1 MKNEKK
7 KRTLLESY
15 QLYTRIPAAILGI
28 TILIS
33 ITFAALFA
41 VFKSLVFLFLLIF
54 FSLVSF
60 VLYAIYYFEVS
71 RKLKHT
77 IYKQIY
83 ETTYDNI
90 NKIRNNDTNLIS
102 YGDSNIKEVSELEK
116 ATNDLKKKL
125 NSSYLI
131 LQTPDYS
138 KLDLEYV
145 DKSKNLITF
154 DSFKVN
160 LANIIF
166 VSQSF
171 RNVLIE
177 VYYEFPTIGKLT
189 KKDKARILDLY
200 RDVFSDHEQVLFMFA
215 EDDKSILIYI
225 PVIDSFS
232 EIKEKLGYVLQS
244 SSVTIRDDRGIRHIL
259 AKYAVVAYPY
269 SSEEMMLGDLR
280 FAKRQ
285 SEPYNLFL
293 PQRYREN
300 INKHLMLNT
309 TMNMNYSSKVLL
321 EINKLDYSSF
331 NNDKNKNLLRSIFT
345 AVCDFLDVDEGGIIA
360 FDHANEKYY
369 SYVTAQRSGLF
380 TENDVPKEF
389 VETLAKAT
397 DDDNSYFFSTKRHA
411 SGSIKRIL
419 DMYGINSGTYFVVK
433 SIDNK
438 RISALV
444 YMFNREKDL
453 HLNTYLREMFY
464 IISVRLENYFDKREI
479 SDFAESKSAENEN
492 ILALSRLYSYHID
505 DEYGITEISKS
516 MKHKFPHLKVG
527 EKCYKFFFG
536 LEKPCRDC
544 PFKTRQKKYFE
555 DGGKRFESS
564 LVLESRNDRDNAV
577 LIKQIDEK
585 DDVGDLFHPD
595 LLVYSFRALV
605 DLIKNEYA
613 ANARGYIVLL
623 CIDNYETIV
632 ATKGSEGYAYFIRE
646 YARMVKNKLNT
657 DEVYF
662 YNPTTLAIH
671 LPYEGHVNT
680 INKIE
685 TLYPISKQNFFSTE
699 NFKELKVTYLPIGYP
714 RGYANPDNFIMHI
727 SEFYSNPAFERK
739 KDYIYF
745 ADYSISRS
753 ANKREFMVDVLEKE
767 FSSLN
772 STSMYL
778 QPIVSIK
785 DEHIFGAE
793 ILLRIEDAHRN
804 VFFNAMEIS
813 RIAEQEGKTQLVT
826 ESIINF
832 VGNMYREYG
841 KNIFKINKFNRIAI
855 NIDQTYLRDD
865 SLIAELA
872 RLCTENNLPKG
883 FISMEIPEDVIPN
896 NKEKIKHLASELG
909 KYEIMFSCDRYM
921 GQYVDIEELAS
932 LGFKEV
938 KVARDIIFALDKDPV
953 KYDAMR
959 TIVNL
964 SKKFGLS
971 VAGVGVE
978 NAEQARLLR
987 GLDESIMAQ
996 GYYYYKALSRSD
1008 LISALI
1014 SYEK

>member
-1 MKNEKK
+1 MKNDKK
-7 KRTLLESY
+7 KRSLLQSY
-15 QLYTRIPAAILGI
+15 NLYTRIPAIILLVTVI
-28 TILIS
+28 VL
-33 ITFAALFA
+33 ITFAVLYA
-41 VFKSLVFLFLLIF
+41 VFNALVFLILLI
-54 FSLVSF
+54 SSTVVSF
-60 VLYAIYYFEVS
+60 VLYAVYYFEVS
-71 RKLKHT
+71 RKLKNT
-77 IYKQIY
+77 IYQQIY
-83 ETTYDNI
+83 KVTYDNI

-102 YGDSNIKEVSELEK
+102 YGESDIKEVSELEK
-116 ATNDLKKKL
+116 ITKDLRKKL
-125 NSSYLI
+125 DSSYLI
-131 LQTPDYS
+131 LSTPDYS
-138 KLDLEYV
+138 KLHLDYV

-154 DSFKVN
+154 KSFRVN

-177 VYYEFPTIGKLT
+177 VYYEFPADGKLT
-189 KKDKARILDLY
+189 KKDKERILNLY
-200 RDVFSDHEQVLFMFA
+200 RDIFSDHEQVLFMFA
-215 EDDKSILIYI
+215 DDDKSLLIYV

-232 EIKEKLGYVLQS
+232 EIKEKLGYALQS
-244 SSVTIRDDRGIRHIL
+244 SSVTIRDDRGIRHVL

-285 SEPYNLFL
+285 GEPYNLFL

-300 INKHLMLNT
+300 VNKNIMLNT
-309 TMNMNYSSKVLL
+309 TMNMNYTSKVLL
-321 EINKLDYSSF
+321 ELNKLDYSSF
-331 NNDKNKNLLRSIFT
+331 DNDKNKNLLKSIFT
-345 AVCDFLDVDEGGIIA
+345 AVNDFLDIDEGGIIA
-360 FDHANEKYY
+360 FDPANEKYY
-369 SYVTAQRSGLF
+369 SYVTARRSTLF
-380 TENDVPKEF
+380 KDNDVPKEF

-419 DMYGINSGTYFVVK
+419 DMYGINSGTYFIVH

-438 RISALV
+438 KISALI
-444 YMFNREKDL
+444 YMFNHEKDL

-464 IISVRLENYFDKREI
+464 IMAVRLENYFDKREI

-516 MKHKFPHLKVG
+516 MKHKFPHVKMG
-527 EKCYKFFFG
+527 DKCHKFFFN
-536 LEKPCRDC
+536 LDKPCRDC
-544 PFKTRQKKYFE
+544 PFKTRKKKYFE
-555 DGGKRFESS
+555 DRGKHFESS
-564 LVLESRNDRDNAV
+564 LVLESRNDKDNAV
-577 LIKQIDEK
+577 LIKEVDGKDE
-585 DDVGDLFHPD
+585 VGDLFHQD

-605 DLIKNEYA
+605 ELIKNEYA

-632 ATKGSEGYAYFIRE
+632 ASKGSEGYSYFIRE
-646 YARMVKNKLNT
+646 YARKVKNKLNT

-662 YNPTTLAIH
+662 YNTTTLAIH

-685 TLYPISKQNFFSTE
+685 NIYPITKSNFFSTE

-714 RGYANPDNFIMHI
+714 RGYANPDNFIMHL

-739 KDYIYF
+739 KDFIYF

-767 FSSLN
+767 FSSHN

-855 NIDQTYLRDD
+855 NIDQTYLGDD
-865 SLIAELA
+865 RLIGELA
-872 RLCTENNLPKG
+872 KLSTENNLPKG

-896 NKEKIKHLASELG
+896 NKDKIRHLASELG

-938 KVARDIIFALDKDPV
+938 KVARDIIFAIDKDPV
-953 KYDAMR
+953 KFDAMR

-964 SKKFGLS
+964 SKKYGLS

-978 NAEQARLLR
+978 NAEQARLLKS
-987 GLDESIMAQ
+987 LDESIMAQ